1 MERGEGA
8 GGGRGG
14 RADLR
19 GAAKE
24 NVWFDA
30 ESGGQ
35 GAEDA
40 QVAIVALPE
49 TAPIIHA
56 CCVYLTAVSTVSA
69 SDLSTASETL
79 VMLDYHGTSG
89 SQKTVESMVPA

>member
-35 GAEDA
+35 GAENA
-40 QVAIVALPE
+40 QVARYGGLFPR
-49 TAPIIHA
+49 PR
-56 CCVYLTAVSTVSA
+56 
-69 SDLSTASETL
+69 
-79 VMLDYHGTSG
+79 
-89 SQKTVESMVPA
+89 P